1 MSGMNGR
8 SPLFAVV
15 LCLPLLACQHGS
27 ELEPPPRPRGVP
39 AAAVWAG
46 GVDGGDFIQ
55 LSPAKA
61 AGTYFAKIYNDHSG
75 ELDFSGELRLSKP
88 SAARIDVNDP
98 KSYSGWDGETLHL
111 RDGRSLKPV
120 GKK

>member
-1 MSGMNGR
+1 MIGINGR
-8 SPLFAVV
+8 SLLFAAA
-15 LCLPLLACQHGS
+15 LCLPVVACQQSS

-39 AAAVWAG
+39 AKALWAG
-46 GVDGGDFIQ
+46 GVDGGDFIL

-61 AGTYFAKIYNDHSG
+61 AGTYSAKIYNDHSG
-75 ELDFSGELRLSKP
+75 ELDFSGDLHLSKP
-88 SAARIDVNDP
+88 STAPIDVNDP

-120 GKK
+120 GK

>member
-1 MSGMNGR
+1 MSRMNGR
-8 SPLFAVV
+8 TLAFAVV
-15 LCLPLLACQHGS
+15 LCLPLLACQQGS

-39 AAAVWAG
+39 AEALWAG

-61 AGTYFAKIYNDHSG
+61 AGIYSAKIYNDHSG
-75 ELDFSGELRLSKP
+75 ELDFRGALRLSKP
-88 SAARIDVNDP
+88 SAAPIDVNDP
-98 KSYSGWDGETLHL
+98 KTYSGWDGETLHL
-111 RDGRSLKPV
+111 RDGRSLKQV